1 MMPALDNPGG
11 VTVFVTETARAL
23 RAAGHRVSIFAVGH
37 SQERHTE
44 PHIHSINGKT
54 RTERRRQFR
63 ARFAELDADQRFALL
78 VANNLQT
85 AAFLRE
91 LECRACKV
99 FTLHQPSLLSPDGT
113 IKHWQHRRR
122 LKKLFTDQHLTAVSG
137 AYLQHFLRVYPS
149 IKPASTQ
156 VTYNPIDADELWRLS
171 ELSRP
176 VETAYLLAVGRLTET
191 KNHADLLHAYA
202 GLPANTDPLI
212 ILGEGPEKP
221 RLQALARELGIASR
235 VDWLDWQDNP
245 YPIVR
250 HARLLVHTARAESFG
265 RVLAEALALQTPVVA
280 YDCRY
285 GPSEILKGELSRYL
299 VKPGDLDG
307 LTEKIALA
315 LKDYPTLREIE
326 LSDFAAAAT
335 AAAFERYL

>member
-37 SQERHTE
+37 SPKRHAE
-44 PHIHSINGKT
+44 PQIYCINGKT
-54 RTERRRQFR
+54 RTERLRQFR
-63 ARFAELDADQRFALL
+63 TRFAELDADQRFALL

-85 AAFLRE
+85 AAFLRG
-91 LECRACKV
+91 LECHACKV
-99 FTLHQPSLLSPDGT
+99 FTLHQPSLLSPDGV
-113 IKHWQHRRR
+113 IKRWQHQRR
-122 LKKLFTDQHLTAVSG
+122 LKKLFADQHLTAVSE

-171 ELSRP
+171 ELASP
-176 VETAYLLAVGRLTET
+176 VETAYLLAVGRLTAT

-202 GLPANTDPLI
+202 RLPANTDPLV

-221 RLQALARELGIASR
+221 RLQARAQELGIAPR
-235 VDWLDWQDNP
+235 VKWLDWQDNP
-245 YPIVR
+245 YPIIR
-250 HARLLVHTARAESFG
+250 HARLLVHTATAESFG

-280 YDCRY
+280 YDCQF
-285 GPSEILKGELSRYL
+285 GPSEILKGALSRYL

-307 LTEKIALA
+307 LTGKIALA
-315 LKDYPTLREIE
+315 LKDYPTLRETE
-326 LSDFAAAAT
+326 LSAFAAAAT
-335 AAAFERYL
+335 AAAYERYL